1 MSKRHYC
8 DNSHLTLNE
17 RLSIQMGIENRATK
31 VAIAR
36 TIGKDPTTV
45 AKEIRK
51 HGFHKPRNTF
61 NYPTVCVHRF
71 DCKGCKSTELKCSN
85 YEEEL
90 CKQRDKSPGA
100 CNGCLKLKSCRL
112 DKYYYDAHKAYKA
125 YRRELVGARSGINTD
140 EEELKRI
147 GDILSPLINQ
157 GQSVYHALEGHP
169 EIGFC
174 VKTIYDYI
182 GKGALKPYGLDKFSL
197 KEQVNR
203 RQTKKQKVVYKKR
216 EDRSYLEGRK
226 YSDYLKFKEENP
238 DIPTVEMDTVYNNPG
253 GPYIQTLM
261 FVETKF
267 MIGFIHQEK
276 TATSMAAT
284 FDHLEKL
291 LSIEVLKN
299 LIPLCLTDRGS
310 EFQKPELFEYSSFT
324 REFRLRVFYCDPRQA
339 QQKGHVENG
348 HNFIRD
354 VLKRGV
360 SLKGLTNEDI
370 SLMFSH
376 INSTPR
382 KSLNGKT
389 PYEIFA
395 FIYTDE
401 VTGKLKIKKLQP
413 DEVMLHP
420 NLLKQDK
427 K

>member
-8 DNSHLTLNE
+8 DNTHLTLSE

-85 YEEEL
+85 YEEQL
-90 CKQRDKSPGA
+90 CKERDKSPGA
-100 CNGCLKLKSCRL
+100 CNGCLKLRSCRL
-112 DKYYYDAHKAYKA
+112 DKYYYDAQKADKA

-147 GDILSPLINQ
+147 GEILSPLVNK
-157 GQSVYHALEGHP
+157 GQSVYQALQGHP

-174 VKTIYDYI
+174 EKTIYNYI
-182 GKGALKPYGLDKFSL
+182 GKGVFKPYGLDLFSL

-203 RQTKKQKVVYKKR
+203 KLSKSKKVVYKKR

-226 YSDYLKFKEENP
+226 YSDYLKFKEDNP
-238 DIPTVEMDTVYNNPG
+238 DIPTVEMDTVYNSPS

-261 FVETKF
+261 FENAKF

-276 TATSMAAT
+276 TAASMAAT
-284 FDHLEKL
+284 FDYLESI

-299 LIPLCLTDRGS
+299 LIPLCLTDRGP
-310 EFQKPELFEYSSFT
+310 EFQKPELFEYSSIT
-324 REFRLRVFYCDPRQA
+324 GEFRLRIFYCDP
-339 QQKGHVENG
+339 QQSIQKAHVENN
-348 HNFIRD
+348 HNYVRD
-354 VLKRGV
+354 VIKNGT
-360 SLKGLTNEDI
+360 SLKGITNEDLA
-370 SLMFSH
+370 LMFSH

-389 PYEIFA
+389 PYELFV
-395 FIYTDE
+395 FIYKDE
-401 VTGKLKIKKLQP
+401 ITGKLQIKKLQP
-413 DEVMLHP
+413 DEVILHP
-420 NLLKQDK
+420 DLLKRDK